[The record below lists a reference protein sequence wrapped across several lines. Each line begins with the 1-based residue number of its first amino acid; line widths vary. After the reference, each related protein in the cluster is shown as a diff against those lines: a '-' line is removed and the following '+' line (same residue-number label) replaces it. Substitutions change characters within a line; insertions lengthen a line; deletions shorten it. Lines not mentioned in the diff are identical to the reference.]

1 MLPLF
6 FHLVFGMTVS
16 VLDFQKVDVWIWCRM
31 EFINIFVENENRKD
45 VQNNTEA
52 APFN

>member
-1 MLPLF
+1 MVVIKEIHF
-6 FHLVFGMTVS
+6 
-16 VLDFQKVDVWIWCRM
+16 KENDVGR
-31 EFINIFVENENRKD
+31 NLLIFSMKTKNRKD